1 MTLEKLISNF
11 ELLGDWEERYGYLID
26 LGKKLPG
33 LPDAEKTEDNRVH
46 GCQAMVWMIMEPD
59 PEHPGALRIRADSD
73 AFIVRGLIAVLQ
85 LIFNGRTP
93 DEILEGRRQVHPEPA
108 RPRPAPQPDAQER
121 PLRDGRTHPQLWL
134 AIKTQS
140 GTVSGNLRSVCI
152 QRIRH
157 PHPRCGSLGRPGR
170 HQGHSAQGRDRR
182 TSRNRSAALTPSS

>member
-46 GCQAMVWMIMEPD
+46 GCQAMVWLVMEPD
-59 PEHPGALRIRADSD
+59 LEHPGALRFRADSD

-93 DEILEGRRQVHPEPA
+93 DEILKA
-108 RPRPAPQPDAQER
+108 DAKSV
-121 PLRDGRTHPQLWL
+121 LGQLGL
-134 AIKTQS
+134 DNHLSPTRKNGLFAM
-140 GTVSGNLRSVCI
+140 VE
-152 QRIRH
+152 RIRTLA
-157 PHPRCGSLGRPGR
+157 RQCETN
-170 HQGHSAQGRDRR
+170 SA
-182 TSRNRSAALTPSS
+182 SASQSP

>member
-33 LPDAEKTEDNRVH
+33 LPDAEKNEDNRVH

-59 PEHPGALRIRADSD
+59 PEHPGALRFRADSD

-93 DEILEGRRQVHPEPA
+93 DEILKADAKSTLSQLGLDKHLSPTRKNGLFAMVERIRTLARQCGTSSA
-108 RPRPAPQPDAQER
+108 SAPQ
-121 PLRDGRTHPQLWL
+121 
-134 AIKTQS
+134 
-140 GTVSGNLRSVCI
+140 
-152 QRIRH
+152 
-157 PHPRCGSLGRPGR
+157 
-170 HQGHSAQGRDRR
+170 SA
-182 TSRNRSAALTPSS
+182 